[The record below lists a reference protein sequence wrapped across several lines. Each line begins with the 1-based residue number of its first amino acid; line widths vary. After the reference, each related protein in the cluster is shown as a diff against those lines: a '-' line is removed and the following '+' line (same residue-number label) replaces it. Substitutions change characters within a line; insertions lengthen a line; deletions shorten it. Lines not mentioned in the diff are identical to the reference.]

1 MAACLITTGGTN
13 GTFRLDFDL
22 GADHNVL
29 YSTFGDVIWIDDTAT
44 NVTYTTLTG
53 DVTATSGCVTVTA
66 LPQICYLLEYDRWSG
81 DTTAVDYIS
90 TFDAILKDNTVYAFT
105 TPTDDTILG
114 SADIVTQV
122 NEEVND
128 STIKIVAA
136 KSTNVDT
143 NYMMISFIIRVY
155 GSEIPSL
162 RLLSPYGNYSYI
174 KGTVSSSCLPTDFTE
189 IPVSET
195 PTL

>member
-1 MAACLITTGGTN
+1 MAACSITTGGTN

-53 DVTATSGCVTVTA
+53 DVTAASGCVTVTA

-81 DTTAVDYIS
+81 DPSLVDYNS
-90 TFDAILKDNTVYAFT
+90 TFDAILLDNTVYAFT
-105 TPTDDTILG
+105 TPPTDDVMSGGLLLHEI
-114 SADIVTQV
+114 
-122 NEEVND
+122 NNEVNND
-128 STIKIVAA
+128 NVKAVAA
-136 KSTNVDT
+136 KSAYVDT
-143 NYMMISFIIRVY
+143 NYMNLSYIIRVY

-174 KGTVSSSCLPTDFTE
+174 KGTVSASCLPSGFTE
-189 IPVSET
+189 IPINET
-195 PTL
+195 PL

>member
-1 MAACLITTGGTN
+1 MAACSVTTGGTN

-66 LPQICYLLEYDRWSG
+66 LPEICYLLEYDRWSG
-81 DTTAVDYIS
+81 TTPEDYVS
-90 TFDAILKDNTVYAFT
+90 QFDAIYLDNTEYAFT
-105 TPTDDTILG
+105 TPLDDTLQQASFI
-114 SADIVTQV
+114 S
-122 NEEVND
+122 NEVNNV
-128 STIKIVAA
+128 IAIEAVKIVAG
-136 KSTNVDT
+136 KLTIVDT
-143 NYMMISFIIRVY
+143 NYVTISFIIKVL
-155 GSEIPSL
+155 GSEIPSF

-174 KGTVSSSCLPTDFTE
+174 KGTVSSSCLPTGFTE
-189 IPVSET
+189 IPVSDT